1 MINFKSLFPIVIGFS
16 FWIYGNI
23 LLIKKL
29 QNKTSEIKESKS
41 SIEVSID
48 QNLKDKNKNDK
59 KDLINVVKNKES
71 FHLNSLITK
80 NISLFTNNP
89 NYKMLAWLIVQ
100 LTIFSLFVLSVNV
113 FKNNLIPYFNTWNLN
128 ELNREMNLFDFF

>member
-29 QNKTSEIKESKS
+29 QNKTFEIREPKS

-48 QNLKDKNKNDK
+48 QDLKDKNKNEK
-59 KDLINVVKNKES
+59 KDLINVFKNKES

-80 NISLFTNNP
+80 NISLFTKNP
-89 NYKMLAWLIVQ
+89 NYKMLTWLIVQ
-100 LTIFSLFVLSVNV
+100 LTIFSLFIFAVNL
-113 FKNNLIPYFNTWNLN
+113 FKKNLIPYFNA
-128 ELNREMNLFDFF
+128 